1 MVYWPKGKD
10 IMPSMKRRYTIMVY
24 SPNEREM
31 VLWKVAFRS
40 GNCHGKRLK
49 KYSIKDATSIKIN
62 FMHYMK
68 WTRVMLPVVF
78 KEFEIIYIFLT
89 LFSFHCHYELVK
101 GQL

>member
-1 MVYWPKGKD
+1 
-10 IMPSMKRRYTIMVY
+10 MVY
-24 SPNEREM
+24 SPNERDM
-31 VLWKVAFRS
+31 VLRKVAFRS

-49 KYSIKDATSIKIN
+49 KYSINDAMSIKIN

-78 KEFEIIYIFLT
+78 QEFEIIYIFLPP
-89 LFSFHCHYELVK
+89 FSCHYHYQLVK